1 MTDHDRPGPTQPD
14 MSDHRH
20 TLSIPETED
29 LLLAAGLVR
38 SPRQIMRYCA
48 SSLLD
53 CAKIPGPS
61 GEQWYVAPYSVPK
74 AIGDLREI
82 EAQRDTARR
91 RTMSDNVGL
100 EKHPVSDSDMSE
112 RVGPGPTASNSQG
125 GSTTTSIGTDLD
137 RPGPTKSVTPDIDIF
152 SHPYVLKL
160 ETKIGDLEKKVE
172 AQVRETQKIQ
182 TEAFDK
188 VIELQRM
195 VQVGQSQTLA
205 DVFVKARLWLTGQ
218 QPIDP
223 ETIDPAQAPG
233 SQR

>member
-1 MTDHDRPGPTQPD
+1 MTDADGPGPTQPD

-48 SSLLD
+48 SGLLD

-74 AIGDLREI
+74 AIGDLKEI
-82 EAQRDTARR
+82 EAQRDTVRR
-91 RTMSDNVGL
+91 RTMSDSVAL
-100 EKHPVSDSDMSE
+100 EKQPGINTDM
-112 RVGPGPTASNSQG
+112 VGHDGPGRTASGSQG
-125 GSTTTSIGTDLD
+125 GSATTQTGTDLD
-137 RPGPTKSVTPDIDIF
+137 RPGPTKSDTGALDIF
-152 SHPYVLKL
+152 NHPYVAKLEAKIEAL
-160 ETKIGDLEKKVE
+160 ETKIE

-205 DVFVKARLWLTGQ
+205 EFFLKARTWLIGQ
-218 QPIDP
+218 QANDP
-223 ETIDPAQAPG
+223 LKSDPG
-233 SQR
+233 SGA